1 MPNGSLIES
10 YEKLSEIVRTQSC
23 IIDRLFLTLSEVA
36 DVQDEDL
43 EMIRRAAQMRED
55 AEAKG
60 IL

>member
-10 YEKLSEIVRTQSC
+10 YEKLSEIVRIQGC
-23 IIDRLFLTLSEVA
+23 IIDRLFLALSEVA

-43 EMIRRAAQMRED
+43 EIIRRTAQMRED